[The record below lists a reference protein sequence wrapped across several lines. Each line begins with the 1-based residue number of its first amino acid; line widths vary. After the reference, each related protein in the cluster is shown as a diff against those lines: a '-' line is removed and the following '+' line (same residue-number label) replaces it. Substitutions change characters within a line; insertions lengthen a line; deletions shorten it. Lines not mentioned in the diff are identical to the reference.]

1 MTAFYFDETVPNR
14 NGAVRTALLGAST
27 SPSDRFTSKD
37 VNKPVK
43 LIGDSRYGLVS
54 DGDDLEAV
62 VVGVEGGTLGNGYS
76 YGSVQRYFNYLRAEV
91 TGSALSIG
99 DTVVCAAQSALGTE
113 QPYVKVKSGS
123 GVAYKWRVVSL
134 LGGTGQV
141 GTPVLLEPI
150 NL

>member
-14 NGAVRTALLGAST
+14 NGAVRTSLLGAST
-27 SPSDRFTSKD
+27 SSSDHFTTKD
-37 VNKPVK
+37 ANKPVK

-91 TGSALSIG
+91 TGGVLSIG

-113 QPYVKVKSGS
+113 QPYVKVKSGA
-123 GVAYKWRVVSL
+123 GAVYKWRVVSH
-134 LGGTGQV
+134 LGGTGQI